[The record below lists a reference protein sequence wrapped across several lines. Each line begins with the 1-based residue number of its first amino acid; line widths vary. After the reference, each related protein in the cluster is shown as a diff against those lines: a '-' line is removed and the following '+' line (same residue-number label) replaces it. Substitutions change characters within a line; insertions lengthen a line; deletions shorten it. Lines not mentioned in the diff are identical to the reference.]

1 MGSYDQRS
9 KREESDSRKMTQVPE
24 DDSKAGEE
32 RCLETESLCQKMAGE
47 RAG

>member
-1 MGSYDQRS
+1 VIPG
-9 KREESDSRKMTQVPE
+9 KLTQVPE

-47 RAG
+47 ELAGKREITVSS